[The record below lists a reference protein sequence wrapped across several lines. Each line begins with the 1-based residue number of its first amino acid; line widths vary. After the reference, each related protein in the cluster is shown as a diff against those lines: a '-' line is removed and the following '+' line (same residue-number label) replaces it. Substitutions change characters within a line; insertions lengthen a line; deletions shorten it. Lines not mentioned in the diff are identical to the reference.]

1 MDDSP
6 SNIRILGF
14 KGVTKLSLLLF
25 INLMLLSSFNL
36 PAQNA
41 RQGKKLFQEC
51 AACHTIGGGRLV
63 GPDLKGVNERRDKEW
78 LYSFIR
84 NSQAMIQAGDPIA
97 VELFNEYNK
106 VPMASYDYTDEQIE
120 SILTYISAK
129 SEGKEVE
136 DAAPETSKENEE
148 SGETVSEKADKEIAL
163 QEEMAKH
170 ELERDRNYSPA
181 FWISILLLVLSIFD
195 LAVTKFIKAKFVNV
209 IVIIITGVIV
219 VEITVREAI
228 ALGRQEGYS
237 PEQPIWFSHKVHVQ
251 QNKIDCRYCHH
262 TVDDSKHAG
271 FPSAQLC
278 MNCHN
283 VVKEGSRTGK
293 TEIAKIYDAI
303 ENNKPIEWVKV
314 HNLPDH
320 VYFSHAQHTNIGQI
334 DCAVC
339 HGPVE
344 EMDKVKQL
352 SDLSM
357 GWCVNC
363 HRETNVTQFETNA
376 FYKHYTELHEKLKS
390 GEIKEVTVQDIGG
403 NDCQK
408 CHY

>member
-1 MDDSP
+1 MVGFP
-6 SNIRILGF
+6 SKKCTFLTGSAMKLNFLFVIFILFFHTSMHAQSASEG
-14 KGVTKLSLLLF
+14 KQLF
-25 INLMLLSSFNL
+25 T
-36 PAQNA
+36 A
-41 RQGKKLFQEC
+41 C
-51 AACHTIGGGRLV
+51 AACHTIGGGKMV
-63 GPDLKGVNERRDKEW
+63 GPDLKGITERRDRDW

-84 NSQAMIQAGDPIA
+84 NSQEMVKAGDPIA
-97 VELFNEYNK
+97 VEVFNEYNK
-106 VPMASYDYTDEQIE
+106 VPMPPNDFTDEQLESVLLYIE
-120 SILTYISAK
+120 AK
-129 SEGKEVE
+129 SAGEDLADSAPAGEAPIEGGEAAKEM
-136 DAAPETSKENEE
+136 D
-148 SGETVSEKADKEIAL
+148 L
-163 QEEMAKH
+163 QEQMVIH

-181 FWISILLLVLSIFD
+181 FWISIILFVLAIFD
-195 LAVTKFIKAKFVNV
+195 LVVTRFIKARFVN
-209 IVIIITGVIV
+209 IFVIIITGIIV
-219 VEITVREAI
+219 GEITVREAI
-228 ALGRQEGYS
+228 SLGRQEGYA

-271 FPSAQLC
+271 IPSAQLC

-283 VVKEGSRTGK
+283 VVKEGKITGK
-293 TEIAKIYDAI
+293 EEIAKIYNAI
-303 ENNKPIEWVKV
+303 ENNTPIEWIKV

-320 VYFSHAQHTNIGQI
+320 VFFSHAQHTNVGQL
-334 DCAVC
+334 DCAEC

-344 EMDKVKQL
+344 EMDKVKQV

-363 HRETNVTQFETNA
+363 HRDSKVSQFETNI

-390 GEIKEVTVQDIGG
+390 GEISEVSVQDIGG